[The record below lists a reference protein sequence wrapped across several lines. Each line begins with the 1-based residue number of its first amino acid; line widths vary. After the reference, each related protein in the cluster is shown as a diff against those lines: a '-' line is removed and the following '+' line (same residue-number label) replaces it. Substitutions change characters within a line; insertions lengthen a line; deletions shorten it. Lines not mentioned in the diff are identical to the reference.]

1 MAEHVKKVDD
11 VDNYYVIKGRFRG
24 ADSNTFGLFIIFFSL
39 AQKNIDN
46 VMIAASHY
54 SAIYDTPPSSSWDV
68 IEEKI
73 NRLKW
78 KGDVAMNTSQDLQ
91 LLLSNSIKQDMAEE
105 LIEAIEH
112 NKNNKIDHTLV
123 SIFEKGISDKSVVLD
138 FLIQKVSHS
147 DILKVK
153 DERARREKEETESKE
168 REVARKAEED
178 RFKVEDG
185 AAVLPVSLVLG
196 PVNGVPIYE
205 IKAKAQIMIKIEAAT
220 EKSNYFVDLLK
231 ARNQE
236 GEIIPIKGSV
246 KEVYVNTMGEYEL
259 LIEIG
264 PGIYGKTVE
273 SEKVKIKLY
282 DAQEDMIRIPGG
294 EASHFPGVGKE
305 DTAFG
310 RSMGKKNKDFFIWVV
325 GGITFLLAMLIL
337 YLLFSGLL

>member
-1 MAEHVKKVDD
+1 MAEHAKKLDD

-24 ADSNTFGLFIIFFSL
+24 ADSNTFGLFVVFFSL

-54 SAIYDTPPSSSWDV
+54 SAIYDTPPATSWND
-68 IEEKI
+68 IEERI

-91 LLLSNSIKQDMAEE
+91 LLLSNSIKPDMAEE

-112 NKNNKIDHTLV
+112 NKTNKIDHTLV
-123 SIFEKGISDKSVVLD
+123 AIFEKGISDKSVVLD
-138 FLIQKVSHS
+138 FLTQKVSHS
-147 DILKVK
+147 DILKIK
-153 DERARREKEETESKE
+153 DERARKEKEETESKE
-168 REVARKAEED
+168 REVARKVEED

-185 AAVLPVSLVLG
+185 AAVLPVSLVLAPASG
-196 PVNGVPIYE
+196 IPIYE
-205 IKAKAQIMIKIEAAT
+205 VKSKDLIMIKIEAVT

-231 ARNQE
+231 ARNQD
-236 GEIIPIKGSV
+236 GEIVPIKGSV
-246 KEVYVNTMGEYEL
+246 KEVFVNTMGEYEL

-264 PGIYGKTVE
+264 PGMYGKTVE
-273 SEKVKIKLY
+273 SERVKIKLY
-282 DAQEDMIRIPGG
+282 DAREDMIKVPGG
-294 EASHFPGVGKE
+294 KTSPFHGVEKE
-305 DTAFG
+305 DMAFG
-310 RSMGKKNKDFFIWVV
+310 KGMGKKNKDFFIWVV